1 MTASTMKAFRWL
13 ALILILLA
21 GVGIGI
27 GAAEKPAAST
37 ATLPDGA
44 DSKVVAEALEQRPG
58 DDAQAAII
66 FLKSSSGDKLQLSEL
81 QGIAK
86 DAGGRLIPNEDGSAA
101 IIPIEIPNEGLQ
113 ENSDKVLEMRDDI
126 AAQVPD
132 GVESYITG
140 PAAVEADLSAV
151 FSGANFLLLGVTALI
166 VAILLIVTYRS
177 PILWI
182 IPLLVIGVADRL
194 AQTAFTWVLDAL
206 SQTWDESVAG
216 ILSVLVF
223 GAGTNYALL
232 LISRYRDELNRHES
246 RFEAMAAAWGPT
258 VKTVSMSA
266 LTVVLGVACLM
277 LSAVP
282 NTRGLGL
289 GSIVGI
295 LIALLFGAFVLPGV
309 LVLFG
314 RWIFWP
320 RKPQVGD
327 KTEHKLWDRVG
338 NVVRKRPA
346 AVAVVSLVVLGISC
360 LGALNSHT
368 GLTQSDQFIDTP
380 ESISSA
386 ELLEEKF
393 PGQDA
398 TPANVITKDA
408 DALASYL
415 EKNGA
420 LVQPAEPAGE
430 WEVLN
435 VSGPD
440 TAELRA
446 LIADSEFDDAKVG
459 GQDAQLYDQEENSGS
474 DRMIIF
480 PAVLALVFVALVA
493 VLRSFLAP
501 LIMVM
506 SVLLTNVAALGLG
519 WWISKYIFGFEA
531 FADTTPLYAFVFLV
545 ALGIDYTI
553 FLITRAREEAKEVGT
568 KEGVLRSLSA
578 TGGVITSAGIL
589 LAAVFAA
596 LGVLPLVVLAQVG
609 IVIFIGVLLDTLIV
623 RTVLIPAIV
632 QLLGERF
639 WWPAH
644 PDKFAGK
651 KAKAEASG
659 EAEDK
664 TDSESGAE
672 AKA

>member
-1 MTASTMKAFRWL
+1 MKAFRWL
-13 ALILILLA
+13 ALMLILLA
-21 GVGIGI
+21 GAAMGI
-27 GAAEKPAAST
+27 GAAEKPDTST

-44 DSKVVAEALEQRPG
+44 DSKVVAEVLEQRTG
-58 DDAQAAII
+58 DDTQSAIVFFKAKEDDG
-66 FLKSSSGDKLQLSEL
+66 FLKLGEL
-81 QGIAK
+81 RDLAK
-86 DAGGRLIPNEDGSAA
+86 ELGVPLIPNEDGSAA
-101 IIPIEIPNEGLQ
+101 IVPIEVVNEGLQ
-113 ENSDKVLEMRDDI
+113 ANSEEILQMREDVAGKVPE
-126 AAQVPD
+126 

-140 PAAVEADLSAV
+140 PAAVNADLSAV
-151 FSGANFLLLGVTALI
+151 FSGANFMLLGVTALI
-166 VAILLIVTYRS
+166 VAILLIITYRS

-194 AQTAFTWVLDAL
+194 AQTAFTWILDAFG
-206 SQTWDESVAG
+206 QAWDESVSG

-232 LISRYRDELNRHES
+232 LISRYRDELHKHES
-246 RFEAMAAAWGPT
+246 RFDAMAAAWAPT
-258 VKTVSMSA
+258 TKTISMSA

-282 NTRGLGL
+282 STRGLGL
-289 GSIVGI
+289 GSVVGI
-295 LIALLFGAFVLPGV
+295 LIALLFGAFVLPGI

-320 RKPQVGD
+320 RKPKVGD
-327 KTEHKLWDRVG
+327 KSEHKLWDRVG
-338 NVVRKRPA
+338 NGVRKRPA
-346 AVAVVSLVVLGISC
+346 AVSIVALIFLGIAC
-360 LGALNSHT
+360 IGYFNSHT

-386 ELLEEKF
+386 EMLAEKF

-408 DALASYL
+408 KGLTSYL
-415 EKNGA
+415 EDKGA
-420 LVQPAEPAGE
+420 QVQPAEPAGD
-430 WEVLN
+430 WDVIN

-440 TAELRA
+440 TAELRQW
-446 LIADSEFDDAKVG
+446 IADSGEYTDAKVG
-459 GQDAQLYDQEENSGS
+459 GQDAQLYDQELNSGE
-474 DRMIIF
+474 DRQLIF
-480 PAVLALVFVALVA
+480 PLVLALVFVALVV
-493 VLRSFLAP
+493 VLRSLLAP
-501 LIMVM
+501 AIMVA
-506 SVLLTNVAALGLG
+506 SVLLTNIAALGLG
-519 WWISKYIFGFEA
+519 WWISKYVFGFEA

-545 ALGIDYTI
+545 ALGIDYSI
-553 FLITRAREEAKEVGT
+553 FLITRAREEAKEIGS
-568 KEGVLRSLSA
+568 KEGVLRALSA

-623 RTVLIPAIV
+623 RTVLIPSIV

-644 PDKFAGK
+644 PDKFSGK
-651 KAKAEASG
+651 KSEGGAAAS
-659 EAEDK
+659 DK
-664 TDSESGAE
+664 ETVTA
-672 AKA
+672 